1 MSISRNPHFGRRDLA
16 SLVLIGW
23 LLAGTATAQVSE
35 SPEQIPVPELS
46 FGMDAE
52 LGVVSF
58 ENELGDGER
67 YLSSV
72 FAPVFEYDPWS
83 GGLRLMYRWNRDDG
97 RRDEDYDSF
106 SDYLAIIRF
115 VQYSE
120 KYEEGW
126 YGRLGDIDRA
136 QLGYG
141 QFVNRYRNTLSLDD
155 PETGLL
161 LDSNEED
168 YLVEGLFSD
177 LAEFRVYGVRSA
189 YQPFKTDSTHR
200 FHKMSFGATL
210 AGDLSEEA
218 RLVNPNKNGL
228 PFFEDEVPV
237 GVDTIGL
244 GLADKVSPLTMIGF
258 DAGMPVETDKVD
270 ELLVFGELGSILGF
284 GIGMGVGLEADHRFD
299 DRWRVRGWFEQQV
312 LGQEYV
318 PSYFN
323 SRYERDRIR
332 STSVTLSD
340 TSDVD
345 AIQTKRNEL
354 YSRDEVDLGSF
365 VSMEVRFTN
374 NYRLRWSLQHS
385 WTREES
391 GWFELD
397 FRISDPELPFEIRYV
412 FDRVNMNGL
421 GDITGGDSQDGLHR
435 VEFAWQ
441 VGQYILLGF
450 RYKQSFERIER
461 FGRQVGQDKS
471 ARIEP
476 AVIIRI
482 Q

>member
-1 MSISRNPHFGRRDLA
+1 
-16 SLVLIGW
+16 
-23 LLAGTATAQVSE
+23 
-35 SPEQIPVPELS
+35 
-46 FGMDAE
+46 MDAE
-52 LGVVSF
+52 LGIVSF

-72 FAPVFEYDPWS
+72 FAPEFGYGLWS

-106 SDYLAIIRF
+106 SDYLAVIRF
-115 VQYSE
+115 VQFSE

-126 YGRLGDIDRA
+126 YGRLGDIDHA

-155 PETGLL
+155 PETGLI

-177 LAEFRVYGVRSA
+177 LAEFRVYGVRGA
-189 YQPFKTDSTHR
+189 YQPFKADSTHR
-200 FHKMSFGATL
+200 FHRMSFGATL

-218 RLVNPNKNGL
+218 RLVNRFENGL
-228 PFFEDEVPV
+228 PFFEEDAPI
-237 GVDTIGL
+237 GADTIGL
-244 GLADKVSPLTMIGF
+244 GAAEKVSPLTMIGI
-258 DAGMPVETDKVD
+258 DAGMPVSTDRVD
-270 ELLVFGELGSILGF
+270 ELTVFGEIGSILGF
-284 GIGMGVGLEADHRFD
+284 GVGLGVGLEMDHRFD
-299 DRWRVRGWFEQQV
+299 DRWRVRAWVEQQL

-332 STSVTLSD
+332 TTTVTLADS
-340 TSDVD
+340 SEVD
-345 AIQTKRNEL
+345 AIQTKRNQL
-354 YSRDEVDLGSF
+354 YARDEVDLGSY
-365 VSMEVRFTN
+365 VSMEYRYRN
-374 NYRLRWSLQHS
+374 DYRLRWSLQHS

-397 FRISDPELPFEIRYV
+397 FRIRDPNLPFEIRYV
-412 FDRVNMNGL
+412 FDRVNMNGI
-421 GDITGGDSQDGLHR
+421 GDILGGDSADALHR
-435 VEFAWQ
+435 VEFAYQ
-441 VGQYILLGF
+441 VGDYILLGF
-450 RYKQSFERIER
+450 RYRQSFEQVER
-461 FGRQVGQDKS
+461 LGRRVGTDKS
-471 ARIEP
+471 SRIEP